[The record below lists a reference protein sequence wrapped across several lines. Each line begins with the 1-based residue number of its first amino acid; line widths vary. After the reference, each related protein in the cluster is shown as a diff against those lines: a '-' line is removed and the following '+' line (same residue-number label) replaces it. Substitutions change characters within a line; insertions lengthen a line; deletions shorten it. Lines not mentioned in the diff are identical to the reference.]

1 MASDAAME
9 KMQLRQSYQNMW
21 HTDLLGSIK
30 KDTPFMCY
38 RNCRA
43 PVGQDAEG
51 KQNMS
56 YGLSFSWRGW
66 FSGQKTQNHIIYKF
80 SSETVQLIDSK
91 CCLTLSHLPVEMLVG
106 RNLLVAEHQMS

>member
-1 MASDAAME
+1 MVSDAAME

-21 HTDLLGSIK
+21 HTNLLGSIK

-51 KQNMS
+51 KTKYVIRPLVTDFEVCLVTSVLFMVYPGGKMS
-56 YGLSFSWRGW
+56 RYFASLKPGD
-66 FSGQKTQNHIIYKF
+66 
-80 SSETVQLIDSK
+80 V
-91 CCLTLSHLPVEMLVG
+91 VEVKGYFICILEVF
-106 RNLLVAEHQMS
+106 RNTSVTRP

>member
-51 KQNMS
+51 KTKYVIRPVLFMVRMVFWS
-56 YGLSFSWRGW
+56 
-66 FSGQKTQNHIIYKF
+66 K
-80 SSETVQLIDSK
+80 DSK
-91 CCLTLSHLPVEMLVG
+91 PN
-106 RNLLVAEHQMS
+106 NL